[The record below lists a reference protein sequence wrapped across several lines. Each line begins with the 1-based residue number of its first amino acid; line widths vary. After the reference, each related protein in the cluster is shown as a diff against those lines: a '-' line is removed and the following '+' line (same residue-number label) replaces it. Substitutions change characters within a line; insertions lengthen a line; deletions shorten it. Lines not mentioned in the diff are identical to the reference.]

1 MKILEI
7 INLSKSFKKNM
18 VLKNVNLEVFEN
30 ETFGLIGKNASG
42 KSTIINIICGLIK
55 KDKGKIYFLGKEISY
70 PDIFLKISVVRENPS
85 FYPHLS
91 LKENYRIFSEI
102 YGNKENYEVIEKL
115 KLSEFLK
122 NKMSTTSRGTRQKLA
137 LALTLW
143 SEKEFYI
150 LDEPFE
156 HIDPE
161 TRILIYDRIKEI
173 KKNGKSLLI
182 TTHRKEDIDLFNR
195 IGVLENGEIVFTGKK
210 EDKKVKEFFE
220 NETFEI

>member
-102 YGNKENYEVIEKL
+102 YGNKE
-115 KLSEFLK
+115 
-122 NKMSTTSRGTRQKLA
+122 
-137 LALTLW
+137 
-143 SEKEFYI
+143 
-150 LDEPFE
+150 
-156 HIDPE
+156 
-161 TRILIYDRIKEI
+161 
-173 KKNGKSLLI
+173 
-182 TTHRKEDIDLFNR
+182 
-195 IGVLENGEIVFTGKK
+195 
-210 EDKKVKEFFE
+210 
-220 NETFEI
+220 

>member
-7 INLSKSFKKNM
+7 VNLSKSFKKNM

-122 NKMSTTSRGTRQKLA
+122 NKMNTTSRGTRQKLA

-150 LDEPFE
+150 L
-156 HIDPE
+156 
-161 TRILIYDRIKEI
+161 
-173 KKNGKSLLI
+173 
-182 TTHRKEDIDLFNR
+182 
-195 IGVLENGEIVFTGKK
+195 
-210 EDKKVKEFFE
+210 
-220 NETFEI
+220 

>member
-1 MKILEI
+1 
-7 INLSKSFKKNM
+7 
-18 VLKNVNLEVFEN
+18 
-30 ETFGLIGKNASG
+30 
-42 KSTIINIICGLIK
+42 
-55 KDKGKIYFLGKEISY
+55 Y

>member
-7 INLSKSFKKNM
+7 VNLSKSFKKNI

-42 KSTIINIICGLIK
+42 KSIIINIICGLIK

-70 PDIFLKISVVRENPS
+70 PDIFLKMSIVRENPS

-91 LKENYRIFSEI
+91 LKENYRNFSEI
-102 YGNKENYEVIEKL
+102 YGNKENYEIIEKL

-182 TTHRKEDIDLFNR
+182 TTHRKEDIDLFDR